1 MRIGVLFKGFVS
13 RDLNLLRQ
21 AYITFIRPTLEYA
34 SNIWSPYK
42 LKHIRALEKIQR
54 HFTRR
59 IPVLRELPYAERLA
73 RINLETLELRRLKC
87 DLVMYYKI
95 QHNLTGLTPEL
106 YFSDSVCSRPTRSS
120 GKTLLDKSL
129 IRNKSLENDFFS
141 TPDFLLEQ
149 LA

>member
-1 MRIGVLFKGFVS
+1 M
-13 RDLNLLRQ
+13 NLLRQ

-42 LKHIRALEKIQR
+42 IKHINALEKIQR

-73 RINLETLELRRLKC
+73 RINLETLELRRLKS

-95 QHNLTGLTPEL
+95 QNNLTGLAPEI
-106 YFSDSVCSRPTRSS
+106 YFSESVAVDH
-120 GKTLLDKSL
+120 K
-129 IRNKSLENDFFS
+129 I
-141 TPDFLLEQ
+141 
-149 LA
+149 